1 MNSWERIEA
10 AVRFERG
17 DRTPVFVLCRFVLLK
32 EADLPLSLTILDAK
46 RTADLEIEGR
56 RRFGWDFVYGR
67 TYYPFEEEAIGA
79 VAKFREDTASSI
91 VPPYVIHTAEDI
103 ARIDPEKVLRS
114 RGLEM
119 ERLLVAELARR
130 LAGEAHIMGY
140 CQGPMRLAGQLRG
153 LQQMMLDMAVEPEF
167 VQRLLAATTEVCIFR
182 ARSALEAGARF
193 IFIGEA
199 PASGDMISPRLYE
212 EMALPVHSRLVR
224 AIQEAGGR
232 AVLHVCGKSQRQVP
246 LMARTGAD
254 VLSLDAGVDLAEARR
269 VVERR
274 AVLLGNVDNINGL
287 LRGSQEEVEAEA
299 RRCIE
304 KAGIEGGFILGPGCN
319 VPRNTPVENLLAMVH
334 AAEAGFPG

>member
-17 DRTPVFVLCRFVLLK
+17 DRTPVFVICRFVLLK
-32 EADLPLSLTILDAK
+32 QANLPLPGTILDAR

-79 VAKFREDTASSI
+79 TAQFREDTAPSI
-91 VPPYVIHTAEDI
+91 IPPYTIRTEEDI
-103 ARIDPEKVLRS
+103 HRIDPEKVRRT

-119 ERLLVAELARR
+119 EHRLVAELARR

-140 CQGPMRLAGQLRG
+140 CQGPLRLAGQLRG
-153 LQQMMLDMAVEPEF
+153 LQQMLLDMVVEPDF
-167 VQRLLAATTEVCIFR
+167 VHRLLAATTEVCILR
-182 ARSALEAGARF
+182 ALSALEAGARF

-199 PASGDMISPRLYE
+199 PASGDMISPNLYE
-212 EMALPVHSRLVR
+212 EMALPVHQRLVR

-232 AVLHVCGKSQRQVP
+232 AVLHICGKSQRQVP

-254 VLSLDAGVDLAEARR
+254 VLSVDSGVDLAEAREMVGR
-269 VVERR
+269 Q
-274 AVLLGNVDNINGL
+274 ALLLGNVDTINGM

-299 RRCIE
+299 RRCIQ
-304 KAGIEGGFILGPGCN
+304 KAGTEGGFILSPGCN
-319 VPRNTPVENLLAMVH
+319 VPGNTPVENLHAICR